1 MHILVSFCNGRIAA
15 MPKLGL
21 LDTATSQVQI
31 IRLPT
36 ILESGVGVTGLARS
50 EHHIYAVIQ
59 DGERHLAIFDR
70 TTFALCALPPLP
82 ALADIHSLWFDGGD
96 LYAVSTG
103 TDEVVKLRLR
113 GTEIEVSEVYWR
125 PDPAGPREDRH
136 HLNAIIGVRGELYVS
151 GFGQKAGARW
161 SSARDGFIFNMTE
174 QRYVLSGIEHPHS
187 LAHLGG
193 SLAYCESRHS
203 AVRILGE
210 ERSQQLPGYTRGMCV
225 VGESLYVGTSLGRR
239 VSKSTGLINN
249 PDDPGALDGGCT
261 ISRLSVSS
269 LAIEETIDLSS
280 CGYEVYDLLPVKDV
294 AAWPVLP
301 TADWQR
307 TQIRRFMVAM
317 EGQRTASAPEVL
329 ASATA
334 DHRVALEALER
345 ELAET
350 RQTFERRSAEAAAT
364 IARLQARLD
373 EANRLI
379 NAMQATRL
387 WRAGRLYWHV
397 RDWFKNHIQR

>member
-1 MHILVSFCNGRIAA
+1 
-15 MPKLGL
+15 
-21 LDTATSQVQI
+21 
-31 IRLPT
+31 
-36 ILESGVGVTGLARS
+36 
-50 EHHIYAVIQ
+50 
-59 DGERHLAIFDR
+59 
-70 TTFALCALPPLP
+70 
-82 ALADIHSLWFDGGD
+82 
-96 LYAVSTG
+96 
-103 TDEVVKLRLR
+103 
-113 GTEIEVSEVYWR
+113 
-125 PDPAGPREDRH
+125 
-136 HLNAIIGVRGELYVS
+136 
-151 GFGQKAGARW
+151 
-161 SSARDGFIFNMTE
+161 MTE